1 MEEERPMVG
10 LTSLEV
16 PEGGRSSF
24 LLGVV
29 LGEVVCGA
37 RSSLSTLLVACEVE
51 GEVTLWEHSRQ

>member
-1 MEEERPMVG
+1 MVG